1 MMVGPGTVSVRLGRV
16 CDTAFRT
23 VCFFTGIE
31 LGIPCCTY
39 LLTYKYCVC
48 LSVSRFCTFW
58 KTLLYEREKLKALA
72 FVSRIRFKP

>member
-1 MMVGPGTVSVRLGRV
+1 MIVGPGTVSVRLGSL

-31 LGIPCCTY
+31 LGIPCFTS

-48 LSVSRFCTFW
+48 LSVCLTACRICTFW
-58 KTLLYEREKLKALA
+58 KTLLYEKEKL
-72 FVSRIRFKP
+72 